1 MVYGGLLCV
10 DKVSLCYSAVSM
22 SNRQFYS
29 EMFQCVAKV
38 YGVGVDF
45 RFMACAGLL
54 YTFNFENVQSVS
66 SVVVF
71 YNMVFFS
78 DLLVLSCI
86 FVSCFFFIFR
96 FMNIACYRQFHLYK
110 NLVHVITS

>member
-71 YNMVFFS
+71 YNMVFFRFIS
-78 DLLVLSCI
+78 I
-86 FVSCFFFIFR
+86 ITYFYFVFFISFYEHSLLSTIS
-96 FMNIACYRQFHLYK
+96 F
-110 NLVHVITS
+110 V